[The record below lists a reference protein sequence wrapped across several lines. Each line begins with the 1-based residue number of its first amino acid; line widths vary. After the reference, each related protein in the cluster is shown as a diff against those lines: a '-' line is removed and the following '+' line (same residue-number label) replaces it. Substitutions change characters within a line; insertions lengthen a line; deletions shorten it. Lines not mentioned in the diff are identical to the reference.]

1 MPGRFVA
8 DAPIGCANA
17 QRDLLRLLRLHPDRA
32 QDSGDDARRLRAN
45 ESPLRRGLHRLQD
58 DSDGELEGE
67 FRRHIAEPSARRG
80 APQVFDQAPPR
91 AKRDVRHG

>member
-1 MPGRFVA
+1 MRRL
-8 DAPIGCANA
+8 DAPTRSAISCASFGFT
-17 QRDLLRLLRLHPDRA
+17 PI
-32 QDSGDDARRLRAN
+32 ARRIPATT
-45 ESPLRRGLHRLQD
+45 PGACLHRLQD